1 MEIKNIA
8 NNLRL
13 LADITEGWNGEA
25 VPEIEKDMVLEGL
38 REIYTALKYGSGIC
52 GAAAAEVTSADET
65 HAAAAESVAV
75 NAPARP
81 VEDAVAGSVTAGACE
96 AASEAPS
103 DLRSQEAEAAFEN
116 PCAGDGTAET
126 AEHTEHTEAAGPA
139 GPAMESGPVPAAG
152 EGPAGF
158 VAPSVAQAVAG
169 VEVMSPEAG
178 VPAGGDP
185 YEIGISEVPAP
196 SGNPSEESSFIVN
209 SPDEK
214 EEFSQNILFD
224 EGEIPVKPK
233 LDRKALLSLYGDEP
247 ATVAVPKA
255 GRSAET
261 GTAGTVNHTQSAFPA
276 TEPVLHPAGEQA
288 APEQPPRQSP
298 VAYTDPETA
307 SNPVPAANPAPGPV
321 PVQGSSSAP
330 AGGGL
335 PQAGAVREQV
345 VYIEPEPQ
353 ITASAIQDSEP
364 VQVLGDVI
372 AGAGQT
378 VSDVYAGQSPK
389 ADVASVVGSGRIESL
404 RKAIGINDKF
414 LLIRNLFDGD
424 SEIYDSVMA
433 TLDGFGDLD
442 DALIYIHENFNWNPD
457 SEAVKLLVDLLTRKL
472 S

>member
-1 MEIKNIA
+1 MEKKNIA

-13 LADITEGWNGEA
+13 LADITEGWNGET
-25 VPEIEKDMVLEGL
+25 VPEIEKDTVLEGL

-52 GAAAAEVTSADET
+52 GAAAEEGTSAVET
-65 HAAAAESVAV
+65 YSAAAESVAV

-81 VEDAVAGSVTAGACE
+81 VKDAVAGSVTAGACE

-116 PCAGDGTAET
+116 HCAGDGTAET

-152 EGPAGF
+152 EGPAG
-158 VAPSVAQAVAG
+158 AVAQPVAG
-169 VEVMSPEAG
+169 AEVMSPEAG

-185 YEIGISEVPAP
+185 YDIGISEVPAP
-196 SGNPSEESSFIVN
+196 SGTPSEESSFIVN

-247 ATVAVPKA
+247 VPVAAPKA
-255 GRSAET
+255 ERSAET
-261 GTAGTVNHTQSAFPA
+261 VTAGTANHTQSAFPA

-288 APEQPPRQSP
+288 APETSAQPRQAP
-298 VAYTDPETA
+298 VAYTNLETA
-307 SNPVPAANPAPGPV
+307 SNPAPAANPATGPV
-321 PVQGSSSAP
+321 PGQASSSAP

-335 PQAGAVREQV
+335 PPAGTVREQV

-424 SEIYDSVMA
+424 SEIYDSVMT